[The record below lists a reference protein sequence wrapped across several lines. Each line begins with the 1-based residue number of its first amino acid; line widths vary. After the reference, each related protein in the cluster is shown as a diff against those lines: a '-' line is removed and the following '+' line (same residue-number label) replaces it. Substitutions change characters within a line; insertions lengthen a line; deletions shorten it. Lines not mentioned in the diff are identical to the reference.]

1 MPAGSQMASYAEANA
16 QAMAD
21 SLIVVYGIKAR
32 GMTLRHIA
40 RCLELKLIDDVEFWL
55 RVRNRIDWL
64 LRTVRRAG
72 DIVQ

>member
-1 MPAGSQMASYAEANA
+1 MQAGSQMAPRATANTR
-16 QAMAD
+16 AMAD
-21 SLIVVYGIKAR
+21 SLLVIYGIKAR
-32 GMTLRHIA
+32 GMTLRHVA

-72 DIVQ
+72 DTVQ